1 MGTLVRA
8 IAPGSFNGSR
18 IRVGKEFVLPDGM
31 KPGHW
36 LEVVKTDTPAKSK
49 ADAAAEAKTAAEAKA
64 AKDAADAAAKN
75 AELRGLAPK
84 PPAGKGKAADDL
96 A

>member
-18 IRVGKEFVLPDGM
+18 VRVGKEFMLPDGV

-36 LEVVKTDTPAKSK
+36 LEVVKVDPP
-49 ADAAAEAKTAAEAKA
+49 AAEAKA
-64 AKDAADAAAKN
+64 EKAAPMS
-75 AELRGLAPK
+75 LPK
-84 PPAGKGKAADDL
+84 GKGKDAEDL
-96 A
+96 PF